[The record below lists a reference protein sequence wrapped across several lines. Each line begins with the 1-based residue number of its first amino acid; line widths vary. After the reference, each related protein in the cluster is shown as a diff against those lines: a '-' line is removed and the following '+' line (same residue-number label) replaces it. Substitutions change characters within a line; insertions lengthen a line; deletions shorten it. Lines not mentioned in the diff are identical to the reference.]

1 MKRSLGMYA
10 LIVMWNVL
18 GVLVFLML
26 LFLPGSLFGYLLL
39 IRWWFG

>member
-1 MKRSLGMYA
+1 VYVLM
-10 LIVMWNVL
+10 VMWNL
-18 GVLVFLML
+18 LRVLVFLML

>member
-10 LIVMWNVL
+10 LIVLWNVL
-18 GVLVFLML
+18 RVLVFLML
-26 LFLPGSLFGYLLL
+26 LFLPVSLFGYLLL

>member
-10 LIVMWNVL
+10 LIVIWNVL
-18 GVLVFLML
+18 RVLVFFML
-26 LFLPGSLFGYLLL
+26 LLLSGSLFGYLLL